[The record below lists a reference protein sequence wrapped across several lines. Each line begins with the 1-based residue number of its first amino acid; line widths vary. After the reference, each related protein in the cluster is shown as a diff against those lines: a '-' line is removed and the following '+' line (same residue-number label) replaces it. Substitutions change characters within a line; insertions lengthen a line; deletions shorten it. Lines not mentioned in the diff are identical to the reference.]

1 MVIRAGRARV
11 GSRNEESRRSMGC
24 DTRIEPQ
31 AAAPSATDDVALR
44 ETFIGAMRRTVSGVC
59 VVTTD
64 GVAGRFALTV
74 SAVTPVS
81 ADPPI
86 LLVCINR
93 RSPAY
98 GAIRANGRFCANV
111 LASDQS
117 PIAETFAGRPRD
129 GLPFDFAC
137 AEWRPGALDLPA
149 LVGASARFACEVA
162 EEADG
167 ATHAVL
173 FGRVCSAEA
182 GDAEPL
188 AYAHRAYARTVPI
201 APVNPQETR

>member
-1 MVIRAGRARV
+1 M
-11 GSRNEESRRSMGC
+11 
-24 DTRIEPQ
+24 
-31 AAAPSATDDVALR
+31 TDGTAALR

-64 GVAGRFALTV
+64 GTGGRFALTV
-74 SAVTPVS
+74 SAVAPVT
-81 ADPPI
+81 ADPPT

-111 LASDQS
+111 LAADQS
-117 PIAETFAGRPRD
+117 PIAETFAGRPRA
-129 GLPFDFAC
+129 GAPFDFAC
-137 AEWRPGALDLPA
+137 AEWLAGPLDLPA
-149 LVGASARFACEVA
+149 LVGATASFACEVV

-173 FGRVCSAEA
+173 FGRVHAAAA

-188 AYAHRAYARTVPI
+188 AYSSRAYARPVPL
-201 APVNPQETR
+201 APCRPEESR